1 MATTRKRPLAGVAEP
16 LGGIR
21 RAAVRLGIPAREAR
35 TLVHLTE
42 VNAPDGGSLGAFVG
56 DILVDRSLEHGW
68 PRSLIRHLLATVA
81 EASGRDRDALATL
94 THARATRHPSL
105 LALSPAL
112 AVETQLRILT
122 ALAPVEDVSLW
133 STGPGGAVV
142 CRSSLGRSGPTRRAR
157 LAARELLEG
166 GPNGGDSTGLVRAAP
181 VTCWQRVEAALVFRA
196 AKGDQEEALVAVGE
210 TAAALAPVLERES
223 LLMRNAVRERALVT
237 SGERLLTRLGFDLHD
252 GPMQDLAA
260 LAGDLRLLR
269 QKTQEREEPISHEM
283 LFGFFDDV
291 EARVGAIDRVLRDLV
306 HSLESPAVA
315 RRPLGEVLAR
325 EVESFRT
332 QTDLVVEFSMSGDL
346 DALTASQR
354 IALVRIVQESLSNA
368 REHSGAQRISIS
380 LAARSDRT
388 VLDITDD
395 GRGFDV
401 PRTLVRAAQRGR
413 FGLLGMNERARLLGG
428 RFDVQSRAGGP
439 TSISVVLPVWQ
450 PALAPPAA
458 QPALLS

>member
-1 MATTRKRPLAGVAEP
+1 
-16 LGGIR
+16 
-21 RAAVRLGIPAREAR
+21 
-35 TLVHLTE
+35 
-42 VNAPDGGSLGAFVG
+42 
-56 DILVDRSLEHGW
+56 
-68 PRSLIRHLLATVA
+68 
-81 EASGRDRDALATL
+81 
-94 THARATRHPSL
+94 
-105 LALSPAL
+105 
-112 AVETQLRILT
+112 
-122 ALAPVEDVSLW
+122 
-133 STGPGGAVV
+133 
-142 CRSSLGRSGPTRRAR
+142 
-157 LAARELLEG
+157 
-166 GPNGGDSTGLVRAAP
+166 
-181 VTCWQRVEAALVFRA
+181 VEAALVFRA

>member
-1 MATTRKRPLAGVAEP
+1 VATTRKRPLEGVAEP

-21 RAAVRLGIPAREAR
+21 RAAARLGLPAREAR
-35 TLVHLTE
+35 ALVQLTE
-42 VNAPDGGSLGAFVG
+42 VNAPDGGSLGAFLG
-56 DILVDRSLEHGW
+56 DVLVDRSLEHGW

-81 EASGRDRDALATL
+81 EASGRDREELATL
-94 THARATRHPSL
+94 THARAARHPSL

-112 AVETQLRILT
+112 AIETQLRILQ

-133 STGPGGAVV
+133 SPGPDGAIA
-142 CRSSLGRSGPTRRAR
+142 CRSSLGRSEPTRRTR
-157 LAARELLEG
+157 LAARELLEDRPSG
-166 GPNGGDSTGLVRAAP
+166 ADSNGLVKAVP
-181 VTCWQRVEAALVFRA
+181 VARWQSVEAALVFRA
-196 AKGDQEEALVAVGE
+196 AKGDQEEALIAARE

-223 LLMRNAVRERALVT
+223 LLVRNAARERALVT
-237 SGERLLTRLGFDLHD
+237 SGERLLTRIGFDLHD
-252 GPMQDLAA
+252 GPIQDLAA

-269 QKTQEREEPISHEM
+269 QKTREREEPLSHEM

-291 EARVGAIDRVLRDLV
+291 EARVRAIDRVLRDLV

-332 QTDLVVEFSMSGDL
+332 QTDIVVELSVTGDL

-368 REHSGAQRISIS
+368 REHGDAQKVSIA

-450 PALAPPAA
+450 PALAPAA
-458 QPALLS
+458 TQPALLS